1 MQAGHSNLKSTLVRH
16 RTSCIGVIGSFG
28 PFKLTASSVV
38 EGMRCL
44 TVSRS
49 NSLAPF
55 NLIWEIKV
63 VTVSLELLFPHE
75 VFSCYCS
82 CISISISSTLSD
94 F

>member
-16 RTSCIGVIGSFG
+16 RTSCIGVIGSFR
-28 PFKLTASSVV
+28 PFKLIASSVV

-44 TVSRS
+44 NVSWS
-49 NSLAPF
+49 NSLALF

-63 VTVSLELLFPHE
+63 VTVFLELLFPHE

-82 CISISISSTLSD
+82 CISIFISSTPSD